1 MPQSNALSYS
11 VTVRFCHLL
20 KGNYSPRLKLNPSKE
35 HPPKVDNTYRISDL
49 EFADVI
55 QAINDIQTG
64 AGTSEHD
71 IPAVILKQC
80 KLQLPCLIDMEE
92 LL

>member
-1 MPQSNALSYS
+1 MPQSNALSDS

-35 HPPKVDNTYRISDL
+35 HPPKVDNIYRISDL

-55 QAINDIQTG
+55 QAINDIRPG
-64 AGTSEHD
+64 AGEHD